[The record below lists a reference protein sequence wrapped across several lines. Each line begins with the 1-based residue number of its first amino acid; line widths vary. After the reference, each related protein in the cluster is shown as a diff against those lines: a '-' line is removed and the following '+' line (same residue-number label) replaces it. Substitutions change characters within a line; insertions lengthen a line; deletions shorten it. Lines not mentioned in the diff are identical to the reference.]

1 MKNKKLNWYSI
12 SIALGLFSI
21 FGIGLLMTLFFV
33 SFAITDSLEMAG
45 QRSIWTELLD
55 GFRIICLYSIVILP
69 PISGILGVQT
79 SILEFYYAQKKRI
92 AGIVLSSISTV
103 FSGGILLYNLIDP
116 PIKDAFLS

>member
-69 PISGILGVQT
+69 PISGILGVLT

-92 AGIVLSSISTV
+92 AGIVLSSIGTV